1 MSPVSLTFLD
11 VHIIIMIDLNDFYVS
26 FLRCNFNFP
35 PHFVNLKTLEEI
47 PCESIEEELLEA
59 DAVDAEEEV
68 RVLAICESDTLLL
81 FL

>member
-1 MSPVSLTFLD
+1 MADEVSPL
-11 VHIIIMIDLNDFYVS
+11 MIS

-47 PCESIEEELLEA
+47 PRESIEEELLEA
-59 DAVDAEEEV
+59 DGVDADEEV
-68 RVLAICESDTLLL
+68 CYAICESDTLLL

>member
-11 VHIIIMIDLNDFYVS
+11 VHIIIMIDYVS